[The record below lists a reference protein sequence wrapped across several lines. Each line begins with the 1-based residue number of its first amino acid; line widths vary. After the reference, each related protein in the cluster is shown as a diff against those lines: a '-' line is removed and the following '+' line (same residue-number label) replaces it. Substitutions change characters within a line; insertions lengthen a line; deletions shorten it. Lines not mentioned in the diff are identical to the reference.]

1 MLVKYVSSRTLL
13 LVPRLTSPTPFRVT
27 EKLWSV
33 RLKRRLQPAVTRK
46 LFQRFPC
53 KGTTYEYADLVFRS
67 MAGYQLVGSGSIPE
81 VRSTISLMVHV
92 TKELGLPFAAAFI
105 GALVYRQGRRPF
117 TAKSGVRFPGALPSI
132 ISQNKSVQGPVPY
145 SWRPP
150 VGLIHILILTW
161 NSVSSSLTEDSWKGL
176 SR

>member
-1 MLVKYVSSRTLL
+1 MVVQFHPSPP
-13 LVPRLTSPTPFRVT
+13 VNVGEVCEQQNAPPRSAPDSTNAFRVT

-81 VRSTISLMVHV
+81 VRST
-92 TKELGLPFAAAFI
+92 F
-105 GALVYRQGRRPF
+105 
-117 TAKSGVRFPGALPSI
+117 
-132 ISQNKSVQGPVPY
+132 VP
-145 SWRPP
+145 
-150 VGLIHILILTW
+150 L
-161 NSVSSSLTEDSWKGL
+161 E
-176 SR
+176 